1 MTPELKGE
9 ILLGLIKIVV
19 VFGSLQIIVMMIVWA
34 ERRVSAW
41 IQDRLGP
48 NRVGPEGLLQGVA
61 DGLKNMFKEETMP
74 ANADKLL
81 FVLAPALAFIPAMM
95 TQAVIPFASPL
106 PVRFD
111 WTWPIVG
118 RIAYDGAMPM
128 VIADLPVGFLYI
140 LALTSLGVY
149 GVVLAGWSSGS
160 KYSLLGGLRSSAQ
173 LISYE
178 IAAGMS
184 LIAVMILAGNVS
196 LSAIVAKQQE
206 SVWFVFALS
215 LSFVIFLVTA
225 FAETNRLPF
234 DMPETESE
242 LVAGYHSEYSSMK
255 FLVFLIAEY
264 ANLFTAS
271 ALMATLFF
279 GGWDIPFTTWD
290 QGQPT
295 VFKSLVTLVVFMT
308 KTLSFAFLY
317 IWVRWTLPRFRF
329 DQVMQLGWKFL
340 LPLAIAYVMVIAT
353 TVWVLDRSGVA
364 FGFRYGAILFA
375 LNAVILYAVF
385 WLLDRGRLIRGA
397 RAGVRTAGPPARQ
410 PAGARS

>member
-1 MTPELKGE
+1 MV
-9 ILLGLIKIVV
+9 KIVV
-19 VFGSLQIIVMMIVWA
+19 VFGALQLIVMNIVWA

-41 IQDRLGP
+41 MQDRLGP
-48 NRVGPEGLLQGVA
+48 NRVGPQGLLQGVA
-61 DGLKNMFKEETMP
+61 DGLKNMLKEETMP
-74 ANADKLL
+74 ANAEKGL

-111 WTWPIVG
+111 WTWPLVG

-184 LIAVMILAGNVS
+184 LIAVMILSGNVS
-196 LSAIVAKQQE
+196 LTAIVAKQQE

-215 LSFVIFLVTA
+215 ISFVVFLVTA

-242 LVAGYHSEYSSMK
+242 LVAGYHAEYSSMK
-255 FLVFLIAEY
+255 FLVFLVAEY

-290 QGQPT
+290 QGAPT
-295 VFKSLVTLVVFMT
+295 VLKSLVTLVLFLT
-308 KTLSFAFLY
+308 KTLSFCFVF

-353 TVWVLDRSGVA
+353 SVYALDLAGVA
-364 FGFRYGAILFA
+364 FGARYGAILFA
-375 LNAVILYAVF
+375 LNVVILYLVF

-397 RAGVRTAGPPARQ
+397 RAGYRPAAVRSSP
-410 PAGARS
+410 

>member
-1 MTPELKGE
+1 VTPELKGE
-9 ILLGLIKIVV
+9 ILLGLVKIVA

-48 NRVGPEGLLQGVA
+48 NRVGPVGLLQGLA
-61 DGLKNMFKEETMP
+61 DGLKNFTKEETMP
-74 ANADKLL
+74 ALADKPL

-106 PVRFD
+106 PVRFNF
-111 WTWPIVG
+111 TLPVLG
-118 RIAYDGAMPM
+118 RFAHDGPVPM
-128 VIADLPVGFLYI
+128 VIADLPIGFLYI

-149 GVVLAGWSSGS
+149 GLVLAGWSSGS

-196 LSAIVAKQQE
+196 LTEIVAKQQQ

-215 LSFVIFLVTA
+215 LSFLIFLVTA

-234 DMPETESE
+234 DLPETESE
-242 LVAGYHSEYSSMK
+242 LVAGYHAEYSSMK

-264 ANLFTAS
+264 ANLVTAS

-290 QGQPT
+290 QGSPSVVKSLATMT
-295 VFKSLVTLVVFMT
+295 VFLT
-308 KTLSFAFLY
+308 KTLSFAFVY

-329 DQVMQLGWKFL
+329 DQVMELGWKLL
-340 LPLAIAYVMVIAT
+340 LPAGIGYVVVMAT
-353 TVWVLDRSGVA
+353 AVYLLDRGGVA
-364 FGFRYGAILFA
+364 FGFSYGLALFGI
-375 LNAVILYAVF
+375 NAVILAVIL
-385 WLLDRGRLIRGA
+385 WGLDRGRLIKGSR
-397 RAGVRTAGPPARQ
+397 GVRERRFAT
-410 PAGARS
+410 

>member
-1 MTPELKGE
+1 MTPELKGY
-9 ILLGLIKIVV
+9 ILLGLVKIVV
-19 VFGSLQIIVMMIVWA
+19 VFGAMQGIVMMIVWA

-41 IQDRLGP
+41 MQDRLGP
-48 NRVGPEGLLQGVA
+48 NRVGPEGLLQGLA
-61 DGLKNMFKEETMP
+61 DGLKNMTKEETFP
-74 ANADKLL
+74 AQADKTL
-81 FVLAPALAFIPAMM
+81 FLLAPAISFIPAMM

-106 PVRFD
+106 PLRFD
-111 WTWPIVG
+111 WTLPLVG
-118 RIAYDGAMPM
+118 RIAWDGPVPM

-184 LIAVMILAGNVS
+184 LISVMILAGNVS
-196 LSAIVAKQQE
+196 LGEVIAKQQQ
-206 SVWFVFALS
+206 SVWFVFAL
-215 LSFVIFLVTA
+215 LMAFLIFLVTA

-234 DMPETESE
+234 DLPETESE
-242 LVAGYHSEYSSMK
+242 LVAGYHAEYSSMK

-264 ANLFTAS
+264 ANLVTAS

-290 QGQPT
+290 QGTPT
-295 VFKSLVTLVVFMT
+295 VLKSLATLTVFLA
-308 KTLSFAFLY
+308 KTLSFAFVF

-329 DQVMQLGWKFL
+329 DQVMELGWKLL
-340 LPLAIAYVMVIAT
+340 LPLAIAYVAVIAT
-353 TVWVLDRSGVA
+353 AVWVLDSQRVP
-364 FGFRYGAILFA
+364 FGFVYGAILAA
-375 LNAVILYAVF
+375 LNGLIAWGIF
-385 WLLDRGRLIRGA
+385 WGIDRGRLIKGA
-397 RAGVRTAGPPARQ
+397 RAGHVKRRLA
-410 PAGARS
+410 

>member
-1 MTPELKGE
+1 MTPELKGD
-9 ILLGLIKIVV
+9 ILLGLIKIVA

-48 NRVGPEGLLQGVA
+48 NRVGPEGLLQGLA
-61 DGLKNMFKEETMP
+61 DGLKNFTKEETMP
-74 ANADKLL
+74 ALADKPL

-111 WTWPIVG
+111 FTLPVLG
-118 RIAYDGAMPM
+118 RFAHDGPVPM
-128 VIADLPVGFLYI
+128 VIADLPIGFLYI

-149 GVVLAGWSSGS
+149 GLVLAGWSSGS

-196 LSAIVAKQQE
+196 LTEIVAKQQQ

-215 LSFVIFLVTA
+215 LSFLIFMITA

-234 DMPETESE
+234 DLPETESE
-242 LVAGYHSEYSSMK
+242 LVAGYHAEYSSMK

-264 ANLFTAS
+264 ANLVTAS

-290 QGQPT
+290 QGPPTIVKSLATLT
-295 VFKSLVTLVVFMT
+295 VFLT
-308 KTLSFAFLY
+308 KTLSFAFVY

-329 DQVMQLGWKFL
+329 DQVMELGWKLL
-340 LPLAIAYVMVIAT
+340 LPAGIGYVMVIAT
-353 TVWVLDRSGVA
+353 AVYFLDRSGLV
-364 FGFRYGAILFA
+364 FGFTYGVALFG
-375 LNAVILYAVF
+375 LNVLVVGGIV
-385 WLLDRGRLIRGA
+385 WGLDRGRLIKGSRGL
-397 RAGVRTAGPPARQ
+397 RVRRVAA
-410 PAGARS
+410 